1 MTYTILAIN
10 ETLQTILGFIV
21 IVINSFIILT
31 KPFASLIEQL
41 PDLAQEAQ
49 QIVSNTPTAESEI
62 IKETI
67 T

>member
-49 QIVSNTPTAESEI
+49 QIISNTPTAESEI